1 MAITTDY
8 PGIKVEVRVQ
18 EVALQEYDDD
28 EEQSSGTAITKYI
41 EATSGATFD
50 LRFEITPKWPGS
62 SVMFYT
68 YLDGRYV
75 RGHFA
80 QQQTYRGASS
90 VQIIEGST
98 YTKDG
103 QWFKARFAFSALNI
117 GKSAGY

>member
-1 MAITTDY
+1 
-8 PGIKVEVRVQ
+8 
-18 EVALQEYDDD
+18 
-28 EEQSSGTAITKYI
+28 
-41 EATSGATFD
+41 
-50 LRFEITPKWPGS
+50 
-62 SVMFYT
+62 MFYT

-90 VQIIEGST
+90 VQIIEGSI